1 MRDKPLDD
9 LPTVLVT
16 HPAPRLAMYLGERAL
31 QQLQQVARVRLNLLE
46 TDLEGSALVEAA
58 KGCDVIL
65 AYRQTPVGAD
75 VFDALPQLRAV
86 VRCAMDI
93 RTIDVAAASAR
104 GVLVTQ
110 ASPGFMV
117 SVSEWVVGVMIDLSR
132 SISMASAQ
140 YQRGGAAQARM
151 GRELR
156 GARLGVIGYG
166 HIGRYLC
173 PLALA
178 LGMQVVVADPFARV
192 DQVGIAQVELDE
204 LLASADYVVCL
215 APANAET
222 ENMMDAR
229 AFAAMKRG
237 SFFINASRGSLVDES
252 ALIAALDSGHLG
264 GAAIDVG
271 RAPDQMPSLAV
282 ARHPHVLATPHIGG
296 LTPPAIEHQALEAV
310 AQTAAILQG
319 RIPAGAVN
327 AAHATRILQGVFA

>member
-1 MRDKPLDD
+1 MRDKPQDD

-16 HPAPRLAMYLGERAL
+16 HPTPRLAMYFGDRAL

-46 TDLEGSALVEAA
+46 TDLEGQALAEAA
-58 KGCDVIL
+58 QGCDVIL
-65 AYRQTPVGAD
+65 AYRQTPVSAE
-75 VFDALPQLRAV
+75 VFNGLPHLRAV

-93 RTIDVAAASAR
+93 RTIDVAAASAS
-104 GVLVTQ
+104 GVLITQ
-110 ASPGFMV
+110 ASPGFMA
-117 SVSEWVVGVMIDLSR
+117 SVSEWVIGVMIDLSR
-132 SISMASAQ
+132 SISLASAQ
-140 YQRGGAAQARM
+140 YQHGRAVQPRM

-178 LGMQVVVADPFARV
+178 LGMQVVVADPFFRV
-192 DQVGIAQVELDE
+192 DQAGIAQVELDE

-215 APANAET
+215 APANAQT

-229 AFAAMKRG
+229 AFASMKRG
-237 SFFINASRGSLVDES
+237 AYFINASRGGLVDES
-252 ALIAALDSGHLG
+252 ALMAALDSGHLA

-271 RAPDQMPSLAV
+271 SAPDQMPSPAV
-282 ARHPHVLATPHIGG
+282 ARHPHVVATPHIAG

-310 AQTAAILQG
+310 AQISAILQG

-327 AAHATRILQGVFA
+327 AAHATRILQGVSA

>member
-1 MRDKPLDD
+1 MRDKPQDD

-16 HPAPRLAMYLGERAL
+16 HPAPRLAMYLGDRAL
-31 QQLQQVARVRLNLLE
+31 QQLHQVARVRLNLLE
-46 TDLEGSALVEAA
+46 TDLDGKALADAA
-58 KGCDVIL
+58 QGCAVIL
-65 AYRQTPVGAD
+65 AYRQTPVSAGVLA
-75 VFDALPQLRAV
+75 ALPHLRAV

-93 RTIDVAAASAR
+93 RTIDVAAASAC

-110 ASPGFMV
+110 ASPGFMA
-117 SVSEWVVGVMIDLSR
+117 SVSEWVIGVMIDLSR
-132 SISMASAQ
+132 SISQSSAQ
-140 YQRGGAAQARM
+140 YHKGAAVQPRM

-178 LGMQVVVADPFARV
+178 LGMQVVVADPFSRV
-192 DQVGIAQVELDE
+192 DQPGIAQVELDE

-215 APANAET
+215 APANADT
-222 ENMMDAR
+222 ENMMNAR
-229 AFAAMKRG
+229 VFAAMKRG
-237 SFFINASRGSLVDES
+237 AYFINASRGGLVDES
-252 ALIAALDSGHLG
+252 ALLAALDSGHLA

-271 RAPDQMPSLAV
+271 RAPDQMPSPAV
-282 ARHPHVLATPHIGG
+282 ARHPQVLATPHIAG

-327 AAHATRILQGVFA
+327 AAHATRILQGASA

>member
-16 HPAPRLAMYLGERAL
+16 HPAPRLAMYLGDRAL

-46 TDLEGSALVEAA
+46 TDLHGQALAEAA
-58 KGCDVIL
+58 QGCDVIL
-65 AYRQTPVGAD
+65 AYRQTPVSAE
-75 VFDALPQLRAV
+75 VFKSLPQLRAV

-93 RTIDVAAASAR
+93 RTIDVAAASAS

-110 ASPGFMV
+110 ASPGFMA
-117 SVSEWVVGVMIDLSR
+117 SVSEWVLGVMIDLSR
-132 SISMASAQ
+132 SISLASTQ
-140 YQRGGAAQARM
+140 YHQGADVQPRM

-166 HIGRYLC
+166 HISRYLC

-178 LGMQVVVADPFARV
+178 LGMQVLVADPFSRV
-192 DQVGIAQVELDE
+192 DQPGIAQVELDE

-222 ENMMDAR
+222 ENMMNAR
-229 AFAAMKRG
+229 VFAAMKRG
-237 SFFINASRGSLVDES
+237 AYFINASRGGLVDEN
-252 ALIAALDSGHLG
+252 ALVAALDCGHLA

-271 RAPDQMPSLAV
+271 RAPDQMPSPAV
-282 ARHPHVLATPHIGG
+282 ARHPQVLATPHIAG

-327 AAHATRILQGVFA
+327 AAHATRMLQGVSA

>member
-1 MRDKPLDD
+1 
-9 LPTVLVT
+9 
-16 HPAPRLAMYLGERAL
+16 MYLGERAL
-31 QQLQQVARVRLNLLE
+31 HQLRQVARVRLNLLD
-46 TDLEGSALVEAA
+46 TDLEGGALVEAA

-93 RTIDVAAASAR
+93 RTIDLAAASAR

-110 ASPGFMV
+110 ASPGFMA
-117 SVSEWVVGVMIDLSR
+117 SVSEWVIGVMIDLSR
-132 SISMASAQ
+132 SISASSAQ
-140 YQRGGAAQARM
+140 YQNGAAVQARM

-178 LGMQVVVADPFARV
+178 LGMQVVVVDPFSRV
-192 DQVGIAQVELDE
+192 DQPGITQVDLDE

-215 APANAET
+215 APANADT

-229 AFAAMKRG
+229 AFYAMKRG
-237 SFFINASRGSLVDES
+237 SFFINASRGNLVDES
-252 ALIAALDSGHLG
+252 ALISALDSGHLG

-271 RAPDQMPSLAV
+271 RAPDQMPSPAV
-282 ARHPHVLATPHIGG
+282 ARHPHVVATPHIGG

-327 AAHATRILQGVFA
+327 AAHATRLLQGVVA